1 MADHGHA
8 HGSGG
13 HAHSEA
19 CSHGHGGAHG
29 SEAGHD
35 GSESAGHAAAA
46 HLPLLR
52 PDSRPAESLTAE
64 FMRAEALYHHIQD
77 GTPIPDCDGDG
88 SAAAAAGES
97 SGRLPHDNNRHAADA
112 LDAFLRVAQMIRR
125 ESIFSGDESLAD
137 VQTAHLPLLLAE
149 FYIAR
154 LRQQAPA
161 SAHTP
166 GDMARTRLTS
176 LRTARGELE
185 GFLAQALSLRGLV
198 PADEAKAIGLAD
210 MAPYLAEVYGGS
222 FARREGAGVGG
233 GSGFS
238 GVGGDG
244 SGGLG
249 SSLRAR
255 RAAEDAEE
263 AESARDYSTI
273 AAKRAG
279 AAAAIA
285 GAARVGPR
293 IDPST
298 ARMQKIERFKRSAAG
313 TKRLRELAAIHA
325 RRVEAARR
333 RGMDVS
339 AALEAAELD
348 GIGGSGSGAGSA
360 AGTDEESRR
369 EMAIL
374 ALQGAVRQA
383 LDDLASLAQ
392 ELPLLAHM
400 VAAADERDR
409 AGAAAGGA
417 GAGAGSAGGDG
428 RARDRGAAAGGAG
441 AGDAAAAAD
450 GRPSDFSGRTGP
462 PPGDPSIDPS
472 RKGLV
477 SRLHLQSLS
486 GDGGSLAARFISR
499 AVGHAL
505 LAAAVAA

>member
-1 MADHGHA
+1 
-8 HGSGG
+8 
-13 HAHSEA
+13 
-19 CSHGHGGAHG
+19 
-29 SEAGHD
+29 
-35 GSESAGHAAAA
+35 
-46 HLPLLR
+46 
-52 PDSRPAESLTAE
+52 
-64 FMRAEALYHHIQD
+64 MRAEALYHHIQD
-77 GTPIPDCDGDG
+77 GTPIPDCDGEG
-88 SAAAAAGES
+88 SAAAAAGEA
-97 SGRLPHDNNRHAADA
+97 SGRLPHDINRHTADA
-112 LDAFLRVAQMIRR
+112 FGAFLRVSQMIRR
-125 ESIFSGDESLAD
+125 ESIFSGNESLAD
-137 VQTAHLPLLLAE
+137 VQTAHLPLLLTE

-185 GFLAQALSLRGLV
+185 GFLSQALSLRGLV
-198 PADEAKAIGLAD
+198 PAEEAKAIGLAD

-222 FARREGAGVGG
+222 FARREGVGIGGGVGIGAGSDEG
-233 GSGFS
+233 GS
-238 GVGGDG
+238 
-244 SGGLG
+244 LG

-293 IDPST
+293 IDPAT

-313 TKRLRELAAIHA
+313 TKRLRELAALHA

-348 GIGGSGSGAGSA
+348 GIGGSGSGAGSVS
-360 AGTDEESRR
+360 GTDEESRR
-369 EMAIL
+369 EMSIL

-400 VAAADERDR
+400 VAAADESDR

-417 GAGAGSAGGDG
+417 GSAGSPGADVRARGPGAG
-428 RARDRGAAAGGAG
+428 
-441 AGDAAAAAD
+441 AAAAAD
-450 GRPSDFSGRTGP
+450 GRPTDFSGRAGP

-477 SRLHLQSLS
+477 SGWPACTALTRCVLLPRHDINAFAIGGVQRALSLLIPLYHSSYSPSSLS
-486 GDGGSLAARFISR
+486 LGPLSLRLSAGGHPHRPHLCRQPGDHPG
-499 AVGHAL
+499 
-505 LAAAVAA
+505 

>member
-1 MADHGHA
+1 M
-8 HGSGG
+8 
-13 HAHSEA
+13 
-19 CSHGHGGAHG
+19 
-29 SEAGHD
+29 
-35 GSESAGHAAAA
+35 
-46 HLPLLR
+46 PLLR
-52 PDSRPAESLTAE
+52 PDARPAESLAAE

-88 SAAAAAGES
+88 SAAAAAGEA
-97 SGRLPHDNNRHAADA
+97 SGRLPHDNNRHSADA
-112 LDAFLRVAQMIRR
+112 LGAFLRVSQMIRR
-125 ESIFSGDESLAD
+125 ESVFSGNESLAD
-137 VQTAHLPLLLAE
+137 VQTAHLPLLLTE

-161 SAHTP
+161 SAHSP

-185 GFLAQALSLRGLV
+185 GFLSQALSLRGLV
-198 PADEAKAIGLAD
+198 AAEEAKAIGLAD

-222 FARREGAGVGG
+222 FARREGVGIG
-233 GSGFS
+233 GA
-238 GVGGDG
+238 GGDEG
-244 SGGLG
+244 SALG

-293 IDPST
+293 IDPAT

-313 TKRLRELAAIHA
+313 TKRLRELAALHA

-348 GIGGSGSGAGSA
+348 GIGGSGSGAGSVS
-360 AGTDEESRR
+360 GTDEESRR
-369 EMAIL
+369 EMSIL

-417 GAGAGSAGGDG
+417 GSAGSPGADARARGPGGAGGSAG
-428 RARDRGAAAGGAG
+428 
-441 AGDAAAAAD
+441 AAAD
-450 GRPSDFSGRTGP
+450 GRPTDFSGRSGP

-477 SRLHLQSLS
+477 SDLMASWPVVPH
-486 GDGGSLAARFISR
+486 
-499 AVGHAL
+499 VL
-505 LAAAVAA
+505 L